1 MVNKKVINRFNKED
15 ILSDFKSLGVK
26 EGDTILIRASLG
38 AVGRMDSK
46 ANTFIDVLLSAVGT
60 EGTIVSLAFTNSYF
74 IRKANPKDAF
84 DRNKKS
90 YAGALPNAMLNYNA
104 SFRSKHPTCSYVA
117 IGKNAEFITSEHDEN
132 SPAYEPIRKII
143 GLKGK
148 CLLVGCVD
156 NSPGFTTT
164 HLAEQ
169 DLGMLKLNIFPKL
182 NTVFYR
188 NDKNELML
196 FKRKDPGLCSNSF
209 FKFYAHYVKNKILST
224 GYIGNAY
231 SIIAPAKEAYDID
244 LSALSNDKKFN
255 ICDSKDC
262 FVCNAGRW
270 DRIHRVPVYIL
281 KRVLRKLIRYIK

>member
-1 MVNKKVINRFNKED
+1 MLSNKKFKIYNQDD
-15 ILSDFKSLGVK
+15 IGIDFKKLGVE

-38 AVGRMDSK
+38 TVGRMDSK
-46 ANTFIDVLLSAVGT
+46 ANTFIDALLSVVGK

-74 IRKANPKDAF
+74 IRKANPSDAF

-90 YAGALPNAMLNYNA
+90 YAGALPNAMLDYSN

-143 GLKGK
+143 ELKGK
-148 CLLVGCVD
+148 CILVGCVD

-169 DLGMLKLNIFPKL
+169 DLGMLKLNVFPTL
-182 NTVFYR
+182 NTVYYR
-188 NDKNELML
+188 NDKDELNL
-196 FKRKDPGLCSNSF
+196 FRRKDPGLCSNSF
-209 FKFYAHYVKNKILST
+209 YKFYAHYIKNKILDT
-224 GYIGNAY
+224 GYVGNAY

-244 LSALSNDKKFN
+244 LSVLSNNKKFN
-255 ICDSKDC
+255 VCGNKDC

-270 DRIHRVPVYIL
+270 DRVHRAPFYIL
-281 KRVLRKLIRYIK
+281 KRIINKFKK